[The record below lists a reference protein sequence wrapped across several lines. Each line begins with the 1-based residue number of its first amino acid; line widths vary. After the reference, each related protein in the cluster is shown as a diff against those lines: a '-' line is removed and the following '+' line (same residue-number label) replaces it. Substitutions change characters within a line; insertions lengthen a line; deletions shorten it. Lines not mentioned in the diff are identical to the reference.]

1 MRPGQPN
8 LSPERHERIVKA
20 VALKLR
26 GKSYRAIAADLGV
39 SVSVAF
45 DDVWHHFSEM
55 DKLATEKLEQ
65 VRKIELARLDS
76 MLEKLFD
83 IVDREPTERL
93 NSKGEPSGETTDV
106 DGTAVKAIT
115 AAAKLMERRAKLLG
129 LDAPTKHQEV
139 PAEPLPDSEL
149 ADKLKEALATV
160 EQRLAGGKEARH

>member
-8 LSPERHERIVKA
+8 LSPERHERILKA

-26 GKSYRAIAADLGV
+26 GKSYRAIASDLGV

-45 DDVWHHFSEM
+45 DDVWHHFSEV

-65 VRKIELARLDS
+65 IRKLELARLDV

-83 IVDREPTERL
+83 IVDREAVERL
-93 NSKGEPSGETTDV
+93 NSKGEPSGETVDV
-106 DGTAVKAIT
+106 DGTAIKAIT

-129 LDAPTKHQEV
+129 LDAPTKVQGVPSEKTPTKDLVAAVLSDEEV
-139 PAEPLPDSEL
+139 RAEVLEQ
-149 ADKLKEALATV
+149 LKGAI
-160 EQRLAGGKEARH
+160 H